1 MKTNNELIRE
11 FFNGLQ
17 ITNLCVLDYINLDE
31 INENTTFD
39 SLTEEIRENGGFDVE
54 VIYYTTAVEFLSEN
68 DPSLRDSLELA
79 ADMGYSAGGLD
90 SEILA
95 SLLAS
100 DMVQNEWLDR
110 VGEINDF
117 LSSLEW

>member
-1 MKTNNELIRE
+1 METMKD

-17 ITNLCVLDYINLDE
+17 ITNLCVLDYINLDD
-31 INENTTFD
+31 ISENTTFD
-39 SLTEEIRENGGFDVE
+39 SLTDEIRENGGFDVDI
-54 VIYYTTAVEFLSEN
+54 IYYTNAMEFLSEN

-79 ADMGYSAGGLD
+79 TDMGYSAGDLN

-100 DMVQNEWLDR
+100 DMALDDWLDR
-110 VGEINDF
+110 VGEVNDF
-117 LSSLEW
+117 LSEYFNK

>member
-1 MKTNNELIRE
+1 METNNELIRE
-11 FFNGLQ
+11 FFNRLQ
-17 ITNLCVLDYINLDE
+17 ITILCVLDYINLDE

-39 SLTEEIRENGGFDVE
+39 SLTDEIRDTGGFNIE
-54 VIYYTTAVEFLSEN
+54 IAYYANAMEFLSEN

-79 ADMGYSAGGLD
+79 ADMGYSAGGLN

-100 DMVQNEWLDR
+100 DMAQNDWNDR
-110 VGEINDF
+110 EGEVSDF
-117 LSSLEW
+117 LSGLKW